1 MRIVLDAMGSDNY
14 PAPEVQAAVEAA
26 VEFGDEILLVG
37 QKDLL
42 EPMLKEMNVNNAPV
56 KIIHAPEVFKMTD
69 KLTKNTLQKEEN
81 SMGVGMNM
89 LANGEA
95 DAFVTV
101 GNTGGAMAIGLAR
114 LKRIKGV
121 KRPALT
127 VVLPVEN
134 GQCVVSDIGANADCK
149 PKFLLQFAIMSSV
162 YSQKVLNIKNPR
174 VGLLSNGEEETKGN
188 ELVKDTYPLLAKS
201 KLNFIGNVEG
211 KELFGGEADVVI
223 TDGFTG
229 NVLVKASEA
238 LAKLL
243 FDTLRT
249 KLKSSPI
256 RMLGA
261 SLSKSAF
268 VELKEML
275 DPDEVGAV
283 PLLGLNGLVFVG
295 HGRSNSKAI
304 VSAIRNARIAVE
316 KNLMASLRES
326 IAEQL

>member
-201 KLNFIGNVEG
+201 KLNFIGNVAG
-211 KELFGGEADVVI
+211 KADFGGAADVVI

>member
-1 MRIVLDAMGSDNY
+1 
-14 PAPEVQAAVEAA
+14 
-26 VEFGDEILLVG
+26 
-37 QKDLL
+37 
-42 EPMLKEMNVNNAPV
+42 
-56 KIIHAPEVFKMTD
+56 
-69 KLTKNTLQKEEN
+69 
-81 SMGVGMNM
+81 
-89 LANGEA
+89 
-95 DAFVTV
+95 
-101 GNTGGAMAIGLAR
+101 R